1 MDTHEIVVGVHGQPP
16 RVRGYPWTSTTIS
29 WVPMD
34 THQKLVGVHG
44 QPPKF
49 RGYPWPPISLART
62 SLVGNH
68 EILSKLSRGNSPPT
82 SKVEPTYIIR
92 VEDNGLLTCLEL
104 L

>member
-1 MDTHEIVVGVHGQPP
+1 MIFMKLCTLVDVHG
-16 RVRGYPWTSTTIS
+16 
-29 WVPMD
+29 VPMD

-68 EILSKLSRGNSPPT
+68 EILSKLSMEGCPADTRLKKYATVNKTKQANS
-82 SKVEPTYIIR
+82 IR
-92 VEDNGLLTCLEL
+92 TV
-104 L
+104 